1 MFDEQGISRNGKYL
15 VRSFAAVVRNR
26 RLDTIRNSPFL
37 PSGLNRCRQ
46 GKHREA
52 GTNRA
57 GGSSPGFCW
66 LSKNVMPYH
75 SIFLL
80 YPARE
85 GVFWGAAAGGLPVP
99 DFPCFVSGGVFLNR
113 MRTHKGNRAWMP
125 DLARFGMDADRGRPA
140 ACGNLSHS
148 V

>member
-1 MFDEQGISRNGKYL
+1 MG
-15 VRSFAAVVRNR
+15 
-26 RLDTIRNSPFL
+26 RNSVSLLFAHGQIEIAVL
-37 PSGLNRCRQ
+37 SEMLCSEVGA
-46 GKHREA
+46 EA
-52 GTNRA
+52 A
-57 GGSSPGFCW
+57 
-66 LSKNVMPYH
+66 
-75 SIFLL
+75 
-80 YPARE
+80 
-85 GVFWGAAAGGLPVP
+85 GLPVP